1 MLLTSSAYFIFLAGL
16 FLLYWPLSRWRTVC
30 LALVL
35 FANYFFYAKWDLFYL
50 TLIPVAS
57 LIDFL
62 IGLGL
67 ERWKSRW
74 LLGLSLLL
82 NVGLLA
88 IFKYLP
94 GELSPVGAFPVGL
107 SFYTFQS
114 LSYTLDIY
122 RRDAKATKSPLA
134 YLTAVAFFPTTLSG
148 PITRPASLLP
158 QLEKAKA
165 LLPVDG
171 GRALFLIGL
180 GMAKK
185 FLVADYLGENL
196 VNRVF
201 DFPNLYTGFETLVAV
216 YAYTFQLYYDFS
228 GYTDVAIGSAMLLG
242 LKLPPNFNAPYAAS
256 NLADFWRRWHI
267 TLSNWLRDYVYFSFP
282 GLRGKVMP
290 YIALIVTM
298 LVGGVWHGGTWNF
311 VIWGALHGVGLAIYR
326 GWQQNSKWHLP
337 SLAGA
342 LLTFH
347 FVCFAWIFFRAGS
360 FETAMQ
366 LLLRIGSMTFSAAN
380 VSLPLAIVLA
390 VGALG
395 HFIPKQWFERS
406 RDFFAATP
414 FYVQAA
420 ALMLLMIGLQYIAA
434 TGAAPFIYTRF

>member
-1 MLLTSSAYFIFLAGL
+1 MLLTSSAYFFFLAAL
-16 FLLYWPLSRWRTVC
+16 FLLYWPIARWRTVC
-30 LALVL
+30 LALLL

-50 TLIPVAS
+50 ALIPAAS

-62 IGLGL
+62 IALGL

-82 NVGLLA
+82 NIGLLA
-88 IFKYLP
+88 AFKYLP
-94 GELSPVGAFPVGL
+94 EMLSPIGAFPVGL

-114 LSYTLDIY
+114 LSYTIDVY
-122 RRDAKATKSPLA
+122 RRDTKATKSPLA
-134 YLTAVAFFPTTLSG
+134 YLTSVSFFPTVLSG

-158 QLEKAKA
+158 QLEKLKS

-180 GMAKK
+180 GMSKK
-185 FLVADYLGENL
+185 FMIADYLGENL

-201 DFPNLYTGFETLVAV
+201 DFPNLYSGFEVLVAV
-216 YAYTFQLYYDFS
+216 YAYAFQLYYDFS
-228 GYTDVAIGSAMLLG
+228 GYTDVAIGSGMLLG
-242 LKLPPNFNAPYAAS
+242 LKLPLNFNAPYAAS

-298 LVGGVWHGGTWNF
+298 LVGGVWHGGSWNF

-326 GWQQNSKWHLP
+326 AWQQNSKWRMP
-337 SLAGA
+337 AVAAA
-342 LLTFH
+342 LFTFH
-347 FVCFAWIFFRAGS
+347 FVCIAWVFFRAAT
-360 FETAMQ
+360 FETAIQ
-366 LLLRIGSMTFSAAN
+366 IFARIGSLSFSAAN
-380 VSLPLAIVLA
+380 ISAPFALVLGI
-390 VGALG
+390 GALA
-395 HFIPKQWFERS
+395 HFIPKQWFERA
-406 RDFFAATP
+406 RDFFADTP
-414 FYVQAA
+414 FYVQAG
-420 ALMLLMIGLQYIAA
+420 ALMLLMIGLQYIAT